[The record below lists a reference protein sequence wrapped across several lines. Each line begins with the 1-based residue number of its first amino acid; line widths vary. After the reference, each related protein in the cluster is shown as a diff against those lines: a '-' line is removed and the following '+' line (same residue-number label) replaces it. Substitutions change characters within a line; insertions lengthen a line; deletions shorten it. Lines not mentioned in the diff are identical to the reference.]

1 MQSLL
6 HAFQLEWLKMRN
18 YRVFWILFAMYLL
31 ALLVVSTG
39 GVFFLEWLKS
49 KGADFDGIDPTII
62 PIYDFPDIWQNITW
76 LSAFFKLFPAFIVI
90 ISVNNDL
97 TYNTLRQNVIDGIS
111 KRDYLLSKLA
121 LILFL
126 ALASSVFLLVIGL
139 VTGFAYSHVLQ
150 LSFILQDTEF
160 LLAFFIQVTAFCMLA
175 FLLALFIRKSG
186 FVIVALFL
194 YTLMFEPIL
203 TAFLSTFPPIKASTT
218 WIVDFLPVYS
228 LFALIDVPFPRYF
241 FQEIQDYIDV
251 KALLIVLGWLAIY
264 LALTYRYLVKRD
276 LK

>member
-1 MQSLL
+1 MLV
-6 HAFQLEWLKMRN
+6 HAFRLEWLKLRH
-18 YRVFWILFAMYLL
+18 YRVFWVLFSMYLL
-31 ALLVVSTG
+31 ALLVISTG

-97 TYNTLRQNVIDGIS
+97 TYNTLRQNIIDGIS
-111 KRDYLLSKLA
+111 KKDYLLSKLA
-121 LILFL
+121 LVIFLAVSSTLFL
-126 ALASSVFLLVIGL
+126 FLVGL
-139 VTGFAYSHVLQ
+139 VTGFVYSHVHEV
-150 LSFILQDTEF
+150 SFIVKDMEF
-160 LLAFFIQVTAFCMLA
+160 LFAFGYQVIVFCMLA
-175 FLLALFIRKSG
+175 FLLSLFIRKSG

-203 TAFLSTFPPIKASTT
+203 AAFLGNFPPIKESTA
-218 WIVDFLPVYS
+218 WIVDFLPIYS
-228 LFALIDVPFPRYF
+228 LFALIDIPFPRYF
-241 FQEIQDYIDV
+241 FQEIQDYLDL
-251 KALLIVLGWLAIY
+251 KSLAIVTGWLVIFLVA
-264 LALTYRYLVKRD
+264 TYRYLLNRD